1 MPISLDPGPSSDE
14 IIRPEN
20 LNKLKEEI
28 NNGSNNG
35 IHVRKNEKNDSLHT
49 IFVNSIRLKF
59 N

>member
-28 NNGSNNG
+28 NDGSNNG
-35 IHVRKNEKNDSLHT
+35 MHARKNEKMIHFIQFLL
-49 IFVNSIRLKF
+49 IVYV
-59 N
+59 